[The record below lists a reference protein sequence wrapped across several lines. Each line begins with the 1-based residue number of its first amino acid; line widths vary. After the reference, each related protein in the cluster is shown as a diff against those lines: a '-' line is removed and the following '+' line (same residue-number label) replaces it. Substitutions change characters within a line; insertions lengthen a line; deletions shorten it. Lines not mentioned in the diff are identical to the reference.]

1 MTARYINFN
10 VNNFK
15 NICKEREIDLFD
27 HQLMILSQK
36 CAKLLVIDLPERV
49 MIKMIWILIG
59 HVGEGSNELVSV
71 LVFK

>member
-1 MTARYINFN
+1 
-10 VNNFK
+10 
-15 NICKEREIDLFD
+15 
-27 HQLMILSQK
+27 MILCQK

-49 MIKMIWILIG
+49 MIKMIWTLIG

>member
-1 MTARYINFN
+1 M
-10 VNNFK
+10 
-15 NICKEREIDLFD
+15 FD

-36 CAKLLVIDLPERV
+36 SAKLLVIDLPESV

-59 HVGEGSNELVSV
+59 HVGDHEGSNELVSV